1 MSDQPTA
8 IFIGYTPVGEAI
20 RVGRLVDAAG
30 RLRAQGS
37 TTCLM
42 FEF

>member
-1 MSDQPTA
+1 MGDKPTA

-30 RLRAQGS
+30 RLCAQGS

-42 FEF
+42 FDF

>member
-1 MSDQPTA
+1 MSDKPTA
-8 IFIGYTPVGEAI
+8 IFIGYTPAGEAT

-37 TTCLM
+37 TTCRM
-42 FEF
+42 FDF

>member
-1 MSDQPTA
+1 MGDKPTA
-8 IFIGYTPVGEAI
+8 NFIGYTPAGGAI

-30 RLRAQGS
+30 RLYAQGS

-42 FEF
+42 FGF